1 MIRFH
6 VRRDAEREPSSGS
19 DALPE
24 KSILS
29 ATFHVRV
36 EAGAVIVGTGGWF
49 TPPDETVIVTG
60 ALAVDAPW
68 LSVTLNTA
76 LYVPAA
82 V

>member
-1 MIRFH
+1 M
-6 VRRDAEREPSSGS
+6 
-19 DALPE
+19 
-24 KSILS
+24 
-29 ATFHVRV
+29 
-36 EAGAVIVGTGGWF
+36 IVGTGGWF